1 MLELVISVITTLAL
15 VGICMALVCIA
26 RSLIQSVR
34 ITKYWAVMNHL
45 GLRNQLAQLEDMLD
59 DDVCDK
65 IVDAINISRKHL
77 KEIAPEEFED

>member
-1 MLELVISVITTLAL
+1 MFELVISVIATLAL

-26 RSLIQSVR
+26 SSLIQSVR
-34 ITKYWAVMNHL
+34 IAKYWAVMNHL
-45 GLRNQLAQLEDMLD
+45 GLHNQLALLEDQTD

-65 IVDAINISRKHL
+65 IVDTINISRKYI

>member
-1 MLELVISVITTLAL
+1 MFELVISVIATLAL

-26 RSLIQSVR
+26 SSLIQSVR

-45 GLRNQLAQLEDMLD
+45 GLRNQLVLLEDPTD

-65 IVDAINISRKHL
+65 IVDTINISRKYI

>member
-1 MLELVISVITTLAL
+1 MFELVISVIATLAL

-26 RSLIQSVR
+26 SSLIQSVR

-45 GLRNQLAQLEDMLD
+45 GLRNQLALLEDQTD

-65 IVDAINISRKHL
+65 IVDTINISRKYI

>member
-1 MLELVISVITTLAL
+1 MFELVISVIATLAL

-26 RSLIQSVR
+26 SSLIQSVR

-45 GLRNQLAQLEDMLD
+45 GLHNQLTQITDMID
-59 DDVCDK
+59 DDVRDS
-65 IVDAINISRKHL
+65 IVDTIDISRKYL

>member
-1 MLELVISVITTLAL
+1 MFELVISVIATLAL

-26 RSLIQSVR
+26 SSLIQSVR

-45 GLRNQLAQLEDMLD
+45 GLRNQLALLEDPTD

-65 IVDAINISRKHL
+65 IVDTINISRKYI